1 MSKECI
7 ETRNGYFNVVNVES
21 CTMKNVCIYVKRLDT
36 RNKELEDKI
45 KYLKSKIENKDK
57 WCQLIADIAYDYDG
71 YNDAKNLK
79 ALIDELVGYALYARD
94 DHEYEDFLLE
104 GNDE

>member
-1 MSKECI
+1 MSHKDRSIANMRCEA
-7 ETRNGYFNVVNVES
+7 
-21 CTMKNVCIYVKRLDT
+21 KKIYHQRREINRLDT

-45 KYLKSKIENKDK
+45 KYLKTKIENKDK

-71 YNDAKNLK
+71 YNDAENLK

-94 DHEYEDFLLE
+94 DYDYEEFLLE